1 MRRFHRWFGLI
12 VAIFLALISV
22 TGVILQVQI
31 LSEDHKEAPPAEAA
45 VPLHPAP
52 VDAPAVRRDPAEKEI
67 RDPKEQSG
75 KEGGD
80 LHETIMHIHSGEYF
94 GKFAN
99 LIGLV
104 CGLALFFFSVS
115 GMWMYWQMFK
125 ARAKNGRRD
134 IFWK

>member
-1 MRRFHRWFGLI
+1 
-12 VAIFLALISV
+12 
-22 TGVILQVQI
+22 
-31 LSEDHKEAPPAEAA
+31 
-45 VPLHPAP
+45 
-52 VDAPAVRRDPAEKEI
+52 
-67 RDPKEQSG
+67 
-75 KEGGD
+75 
-80 LHETIMHIHSGEYF
+80 MHIHSGEYF

-104 CGLALFFFSVS
+104 CGLALFLFSVS